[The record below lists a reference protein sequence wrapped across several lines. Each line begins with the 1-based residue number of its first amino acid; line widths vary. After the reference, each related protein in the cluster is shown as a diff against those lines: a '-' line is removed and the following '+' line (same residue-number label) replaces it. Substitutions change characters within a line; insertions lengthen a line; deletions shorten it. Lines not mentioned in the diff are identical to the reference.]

1 VQKKMNATKDAVSNQ
16 KVLTA
21 QNLKNELWS
30 TLNDLRER
38 KVLPGNADAV
48 AAQAREILRTI
59 RTQLLVSGQ
68 TNRPVPLEVVEFSE
82 SSAE

>member
-1 VQKKMNATKDAVSNQ
+1 MPKKANVAKDAVSGQ

-21 QNLKNELWS
+21 QNLKNELWN
-30 TLNDLRER
+30 TLNDLRQR

-48 AAQAREILRTI
+48 AAQAREILRTV

-68 TNRPVPLEVVEFSE
+68 TNRPVPIEVVEFSE
-82 SSAE
+82 SSVK